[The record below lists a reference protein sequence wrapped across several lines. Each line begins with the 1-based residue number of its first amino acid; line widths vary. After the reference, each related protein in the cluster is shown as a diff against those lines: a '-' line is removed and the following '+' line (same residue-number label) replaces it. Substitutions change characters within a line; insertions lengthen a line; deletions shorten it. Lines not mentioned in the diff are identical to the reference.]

1 MFGPKELTPP
11 TSSAII
17 QDIMAL
23 QDAGQAT
30 IAYFYFDS
38 RDIDKQDL
46 RTALSSLLTQLSAYS
61 DNYCDI
67 LSHVHQVHING
78 AEKPSV
84 GTMITCFKEM
94 LALPDE
100 GPVYIVLDALDECP
114 NPCRIPS
121 TRMQVLTFLKDLVSV
136 QLPNLHICV
145 TSRPEFDIRTTLEPL
160 ASYRISIHD
169 QNGQKKDIEDYIR
182 SSVYSGSS
190 VLMKRWRERDKEWVI
205 DTLSERADGM

>member
-1 MFGPKELTPP
+1 MNGTVGPVRVITRTRTLRWRSVRFRSGPDRGSEPNLPITMLTPCEFHPIHLCCSSKVCFGLLSFVMFTPKELTPP

-61 DNYCDI
+61 DSYCDI

-78 AEKPSV
+78 AEKSSV

-94 LALPDE
+94 LALPDQ
-100 GPVYIVLDALDECP
+100 GPVYIILDALDECP
-114 NPCRIPS
+114 NP
-121 TRMQVLTFLKDLVSV
+121 
-136 QLPNLHICV
+136 
-145 TSRPEFDIRTTLEPL
+145 
-160 ASYRISIHD
+160 
-169 QNGQKKDIEDYIR
+169 
-182 SSVYSGSS
+182 
-190 VLMKRWRERDKEWVI
+190 
-205 DTLSERADGM
+205 